1 MRIWSS
7 RRWIAAVAIVT
18 LMLAFAW
25 TAGRILVI
33 DAPQPSEV
41 ILVLAGET
49 DRRPV
54 RALELLSEGY
64 GKRLIIDVP
73 AGARIYQWSQAELAE
88 KYVESLEQ
96 HERISVCPIEGLSTR
111 DESRDAEKCIK
122 SQGAS
127 RVLLVT
133 SDFHTRRALSVFR
146 REIPSISFSVAAA
159 HNDVEFGTRWWQH
172 REWAK
177 TCLWEW
183 LRFVWW
189 DAVDRWR

>member
-1 MRIWSS
+1 MRT
-7 RRWIAAVAIVT
+7 RGTRKWIAAIAIT
-18 LMLAFAW
+18 ALLFGFASL
-25 TAGRILVI
+25 AGRVLVV
-33 DAPQPSEV
+33 DAPERSEV

-54 RALELLSEGY
+54 RALELLSQGY

-73 AGARIYQWSQAELAE
+73 AEARIYQWSQVELAHR
-88 KYVESLEQ
+88 YVESLEH

-122 SQGAS
+122 SQGGS

-146 REIPSISFSVAAA
+146 KEIPSISFSVAAA
-159 HNDVEFGTRWWQH
+159 HDDVQFGTRWWQH

-177 TCLWEW
+177 TCFWEW
-183 LRFVWW
+183 LRFIWW
-189 DAVDRWR
+189 NAVDRWR